1 MKVEVCANG
10 LESAL
15 NAQKGG
21 AHRIELCVDLSVGG
35 LTPSQDLI
43 EEVLNQLHIP
53 VHVLIRPRGGN
64 FVYTREELQTIYN
77 SIEIC
82 RELGCTGVV
91 SGALNPDGTLHTEAV
106 ARMIALSKDMEFT
119 FHRAIDLAVA
129 PIEILKQLIVLGA
142 NRVLSS
148 GGKPTAIEGLPVLT
162 KLQEA
167 AEEKISIMPG
177 GGINSGNAQAFSA
190 HGFDAVHLSAIAKPP
205 STSLFDNAVHGVSDV
220 DEIRK
225 VVRILS

>member
-1 MKVEVCANG
+1 MSTFDVR
-10 LESAL
+10 SPFD
-15 NAQKGG
+15 Q
-21 AHRIELCVDLSVGG
+21 SVIKS
-35 LTPSQDLI
+35 LPTT
-43 EEVLNQLHIP
+43 
-53 VHVLIRPRGGN
+53 
-64 FVYTREELQTIYN
+64 TREEAHA
-77 SIEIC
+77 
-82 RELGCTGVV
+82 
-91 SGALNPDGTLHTEAV
+91 ALDQAHQLYRNRAGWLTA
-106 ARMIALSKDMEFT
+106 AR
-119 FHRAIDLAVA
+119 R
-129 PIEILKQLIVLGA
+129 IEILKQLIVLGA